1 MQMQTVEFSQW
12 NSKQFWH
19 AIESAMEDELTI
31 FSGEIRQS
39 KNR

>member
-1 MQMQTVEFSQW
+1 MQTVEFSQW
-12 NSKQFWH
+12 YSKQFWH
-19 AIESAMEDELTI
+19 GIESAMEDGLTI